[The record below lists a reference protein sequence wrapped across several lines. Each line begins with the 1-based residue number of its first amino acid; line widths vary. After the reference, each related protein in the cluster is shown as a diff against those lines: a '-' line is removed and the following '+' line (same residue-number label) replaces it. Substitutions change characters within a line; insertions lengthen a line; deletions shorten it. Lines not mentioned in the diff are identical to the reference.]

1 MHGRSGAGMNNL
13 NKGED
18 GMSKDSITLD
28 GITYIK
34 QGSEEPKNSNIKIV
48 VLQRGWVMI
57 GRWSQEGDVCSLGNA
72 YVIRTWGTTKGIGEL
87 ALEGKQSSTKLDKA
101 GHVEFHIL
109 TVVAIVNCKENK
121 WDKELI

>member
-1 MHGRSGAGMNNL
+1 
-13 NKGED
+13 
-18 GMSKDSITLD
+18 MSKDSPQTVTVD
-28 GITYIK
+28 GTVYVK

-57 GRWSQEGDVCSLGNA
+57 GRWTQDGDKCSLDNA
-72 YVIRTWGTTKGIGEL
+72 YVIRTWGTTKGLGEL
-87 ALEGKQSSTKLDKA
+87 ALEGKQSNTKLDKA

-109 TVVAIVNCKENK
+109 TVVAIVNCNDQK